1 MSTKIEINVVAGA
14 MQKHAIPPE
23 VMAAILE
30 DLNREAEGDAA
41 GEPKPPHIKKQFVI
55 VISDPEQRLD
65 YRADFVGWVVQ
76 IPDSESPST
85 TVERIVRTAH
95 DFNASKR
102 GRLLPVQTVGETLES
117 AQARFFKEN
126 GVWVKSKTPVL
137 VVKTTN
143 EIRETPSLL
152 SDADRGFTPAAPS
165 S

>member
-1 MSTKIEINVVAGA
+1 MSKIEINIVAGA
-14 MQKHAIPPE
+14 MQKHAIAPE
-23 VMAAILE
+23 VMRAILE
-30 DLNREAEGDAA
+30 DLNREAEGEDT
-41 GEPKPPHIKKQFVI
+41 GELKPPHVKKQFVI
-55 VISDPEQRLD
+55 VISDPENRLPKT
-65 YRADFVGWVVQ
+65 DFVGWVVQ

-95 DFNASKR
+95 DFNSSKR

-137 VVKTTN
+137 VVRTTN

-152 SDADRGFTPAAPS
+152 SDADRGFTPTAPS

>member
-1 MSTKIEINVVAGA
+1 MSTKIEINIVAGA
-14 MQKHAIPPE
+14 MQKHAIAPE

-30 DLNREAEGDAA
+30 DLNREAEGDEM
-41 GEPKPPHIKKQFVI
+41 GEPKPPHVKKQFVI
-55 VISDPEQRLD
+55 VISDPENRLPKT
-65 YRADFVGWVVQ
+65 DFVGWVVQ

-95 DFNASKR
+95 DFNSSKR

-137 VVKTTN
+137 VVRTTN

-152 SDADRGFTPAAPS
+152 SDSDRGFTPTAPS

>member
-1 MSTKIEINVVAGA
+1 MSKIELNIVEGA
-14 MQKHAIPPE
+14 LKKHDLTPDQIRAI
-23 VMAAILE
+23 IE
-30 DLNREAEGDAA
+30 DLTLEMNAEDTGA
-41 GEPKPPHIKKQFVI
+41 EKPPHIKKQFVI
-55 VISDPEQRLD
+55 VVSDPENRLPKT
-65 YRADFVGWVVQ
+65 DFVGWVVQ
-76 IPDSESPST
+76 IPESESPST
-85 TVERIVRTAH
+85 TVERIIRTAH
-95 DFNASKR
+95 DFNSSKR

-137 VVKTTN
+137 VVRTTN

>member
-1 MSTKIEINVVAGA
+1 MSTKIVINIVAGA
-14 MQKHAIPPE
+14 MQKHAIDPE
-23 VMAAILE
+23 VMRAILE
-30 DLNREAEGDAA
+30 DLNREAEGDDTGA
-41 GEPKPPHIKKQFVI
+41 EKPPHIKKQFVI
-55 VISDPEQRLD
+55 VISDPENRLPKT
-65 YRADFVGWVVQ
+65 DFVGWVVQ

-95 DFNASKR
+95 DFNSSKR

-126 GVWVKSKTPVL
+126 GTWIKTKTPVL
-137 VVKTTN
+137 VVRTTN

-152 SDADRGFTPAAPS
+152 SDADRGFTATAPS

>member
-1 MSTKIEINVVAGA
+1 MSTKIEINIVAGA
-14 MQKHAIPPE
+14 MQKHAIAPE

-30 DLNREAEGDAA
+30 DLNREAEGDDTGA
-41 GEPKPPHIKKQFVI
+41 EKPPHIKKQFVI
-55 VISDPEQRLD
+55 VISDPENRLPKT
-65 YRADFVGWVVQ
+65 DFVGWVIQ

-95 DFNASKR
+95 DFNSSKR
-102 GRLLPVQTVGETLES
+102 GRLLPVQTVGECIES

-137 VVKTTN
+137 VVRTTN

-152 SDADRGFTPAAPS
+152 SDSDRGFTPAAPS

>member
-1 MSTKIEINVVAGA
+1 MSKIEINIVAGA
-14 MQKHAIPPE
+14 MQKHAIDPE
-23 VMAAILE
+23 VMRAILE
-30 DLNREAEGDAA
+30 DLNREAEGDDTGA
-41 GEPKPPHIKKQFVI
+41 EKPPHIKKQFVI
-55 VISDPEQRLD
+55 VISDPENRLPKT
-65 YRADFVGWVVQ
+65 DFVGWVVQ

-95 DFNASKR
+95 DFNSSKR
-102 GRLLPVQTVGETLES
+102 GRLLPVQTVGECIES

-152 SDADRGFTPAAPS
+152 SDADRGFTPAAS
-165 S
+165 

>member
-1 MSTKIEINVVAGA
+1 MSTKIEINIVAGA
-14 MQKHAIPPE
+14 MQKHAIAPE

-30 DLNREAEGDAA
+30 DLNREAEGDEM
-41 GEPKPPHIKKQFVI
+41 GEPKPPHVKKQFVI
-55 VISDPEQRLD
+55 VISDPENRLPKT
-65 YRADFVGWVVQ
+65 DFVGWVVQ

-85 TVERIVRTAH
+85 TVERIVRTGH
-95 DFNASKR
+95 DFNSSKR

-137 VVKTTN
+137 VVRTTN

-152 SDADRGFTPAAPS
+152 SDSDRGLTPAAPS

>member
-1 MSTKIEINVVAGA
+1 MSKIEINIVAGA
-14 MQKHAIPPE
+14 MQKHAIDPE
-23 VMAAILE
+23 VMRAILE
-30 DLNREAEGDAA
+30 DLNREAEGDDTGA
-41 GEPKPPHIKKQFVI
+41 EKPPHIKKQFVI
-55 VISDPEQRLD
+55 VISDPENRLPKT
-65 YRADFVGWVVQ
+65 DFVGWVVQ

-85 TVERIVRTAH
+85 TVERIIRTAH

-102 GRLLPVQTVGETLES
+102 GRLCPVQTVGETLES

-152 SDADRGFTPAAPS
+152 SDADRGFTPAVTT
-165 S
+165 

>member
-1 MSTKIEINVVAGA
+1 MSTKIEINIVAGA
-14 MQKHAIPPE
+14 MQKHAIDPE
-23 VMAAILE
+23 VMRAILE
-30 DLNREAEGDAA
+30 DLNREAEGDDTGA
-41 GEPKPPHIKKQFVI
+41 EKPPHIKKQFVI
-55 VISDPEQRLD
+55 VISDPENRLPKT
-65 YRADFVGWVVQ
+65 DFVGWVVQ

-102 GRLLPVQTVGETLES
+102 GRLLPVQTVGECIES

-137 VVKTTN
+137 VVRTTN

-152 SDADRGFTPAAPS
+152 SDADRGFTPAAS
-165 S
+165 

>member
-1 MSTKIEINVVAGA
+1 MSTKIEINIVAGA
-14 MQKHAIPPE
+14 MQKHAIDPE
-23 VMAAILE
+23 VMRAILE
-30 DLNREAEGDAA
+30 DLNREAEGDDTGA
-41 GEPKPPHIKKQFVI
+41 EKPPHIKKQFVI
-55 VISDPEQRLD
+55 VISDPENRLPKT
-65 YRADFVGWVVQ
+65 DFVGWVVQ

-95 DFNASKR
+95 DFNSSKR
-102 GRLLPVQTVGETLES
+102 GRLLPVQTVGECIES

-152 SDADRGFTPAAPS
+152 SDADRGFTPAAS
-165 S
+165 

>member
-1 MSTKIEINVVAGA
+1 MSTKIEINIVAGA
-14 MQKHAIPPE
+14 MQKHAIDPE
-23 VMAAILE
+23 VMRAILE
-30 DLNREAEGDAA
+30 DLNREAEGDDTGA
-41 GEPKPPHIKKQFVI
+41 EKPPHIKKQFVI
-55 VISDPEQRLD
+55 VISDPENRLPKT
-65 YRADFVGWVVQ
+65 DFVGWVVQ

-152 SDADRGFTPAAPS
+152 SDADRGFTPAVTA
-165 S
+165 

>member
-1 MSTKIEINVVAGA
+1 MSKIEINIVAGA
-14 MQKHAIPPE
+14 MQKHAIDPE
-23 VMAAILE
+23 VMRAILE
-30 DLNREAEGDAA
+30 DLNREAEGDDTGA
-41 GEPKPPHIKKQFVI
+41 EKPPHIKKQFVI
-55 VISDPEQRLD
+55 VISDPENRLPKT
-65 YRADFVGWVVQ
+65 DFVGWVVQ

-137 VVKTTN
+137 VVRTTN

-152 SDADRGFTPAAPS
+152 SDADRGFTPAVTT
-165 S
+165 

>member
-1 MSTKIEINVVAGA
+1 MSKIEINIVAGA
-14 MQKHAIPPE
+14 MQKHAIDPE
-23 VMAAILE
+23 VMRAILE
-30 DLNREAEGDAA
+30 DLNREAEGDDTGA
-41 GEPKPPHIKKQFVI
+41 EKPPHIKKQFVI
-55 VISDPEQRLD
+55 VISDPENRLPKT
-65 YRADFVGWVVQ
+65 DFVGWVVQ

-137 VVKTTN
+137 VVRTTN

-152 SDADRGFTPAAPS
+152 SDADRGFTPTAPS

>member
-1 MSTKIEINVVAGA
+1 MSKIEINIVAGA
-14 MQKHAIPPE
+14 MQKHAIDPE
-23 VMAAILE
+23 VMRAILE
-30 DLNREAEGDAA
+30 DLNREAEGDDTGA
-41 GEPKPPHIKKQFVI
+41 EKPPHIKKQFVI
-55 VISDPEQRLD
+55 VISDPENRLPKT
-65 YRADFVGWVVQ
+65 DFVGWVVQ

-137 VVKTTN
+137 VVRTTN

-152 SDADRGFTPAAPS
+152 SDADRGFTPAVTA
-165 S
+165 

>member
-1 MSTKIEINVVAGA
+1 MSTKIEINIVAGA
-14 MQKHAIPPE
+14 MQKHAIDPE
-23 VMAAILE
+23 VMRAILE
-30 DLNREAEGDAA
+30 DLNREAEGDDA

-55 VISDPEQRLD
+55 VISDPENRLPKT
-65 YRADFVGWVVQ
+65 DFVGWVVQ

-95 DFNASKR
+95 DFNSSKR
-102 GRLLPVQTVGETLES
+102 GRLLPVQTVGECIES

-137 VVKTTN
+137 VVRTTN

-152 SDADRGFTPAAPS
+152 SDAYRGFTPAAPS

>member
-1 MSTKIEINVVAGA
+1 MSKIEINIVAGA
-14 MQKHAIPPE
+14 MQKHAIAPE

-30 DLNREAEGDAA
+30 DLNREAEGDDT
-41 GEPKPPHIKKQFVI
+41 GEPKPPHVKKQFVI
-55 VISDPEQRLD
+55 VISDPENRLPKT
-65 YRADFVGWVVQ
+65 DFVGWVVQ

-95 DFNASKR
+95 DFNSSKR

-152 SDADRGFTPAAPS
+152 SDADRGFTPTAPS